1 MNNLLETL
9 KNIGFETDFPGDH
22 LSLYLQGGENEKLSL
37 VIRMSDYETHFLPSE
52 ETKKFRITADI
63 MSDDGTIQEFCQ

>member
-9 KNIGFETDFPGDH
+9 KNIGFEPDFPGDH
-22 LSLYLQGGENEKLSL
+22 ISLYLQCGENEKLSL
-37 VIRMSDYETHFLPSE
+37 VIRMSDCETHFIPSD

-63 MSDDGTIQEFCQ
+63 MSDDGTIQEFYQ